1 MNLLS
6 ILWIVIAILVI
17 LAVAAIKIIYD
28 FIDEW

>member
-17 LAVAAIKIIYD
+17 LAGIAIKIIYD